1 MDSGALW
8 LRMKAHRWAYTL
20 SILATLSVGILIGTV
35 ISAGV
40 KGKEGQKGEV
50 TPLSLPAAQPT
61 NNPLSQAFAQI
72 AKQLEPSVVNINTES
87 TIKNPHRRR
96 GSGQDQGGGD
106 DDDSGGMDDFFN
118 HFFGGPGQGP
128 GLGGPG
134 DGAIREKSLG
144 SGVIVDPKGYILT
157 NRHVVEKADRI
168 RVRFEDDPPGVQ
180 HDARVIGTDQE
191 TDLAVIKVE
200 VEHPLPA
207 ARMGNSD
214 GMQVG
219 DWVLAIGSPFGQAGT
234 VTAGIVSAKGRDIV
248 PGRQFQ
254 TFIQTDAA
262 INPGNS
268 GGPLVNLNGEVIG
281 INTAILSE
289 TNAYAGIGFAL
300 PSKTVVDV
308 YNQLTGPEHKVSR
321 GSIGIMFDAVENPA
335 IARVYGG
342 GSGVPISSV
351 VAGSPADQAGLKVG
365 DTITSV
371 DGKKVSKGSELVSD
385 IASRKPGSKVN
396 LGFIRNGKAQ
406 DATVTIADR
415 SKLFAARLGEDQ
427 GSEDDSTPKQSK
439 FGVTVR
445 KVTPEIADRLDIP
458 PGKGVIVQDVKPGSF
473 AEDVNLGRGDI
484 ILEINKQP
492 VNSEEEF
499 TRLESSMKSGQDV
512 VFLVRPR
519 GSSKQ
524 DGTIFDAG
532 TLP

>member
-1 MDSGALW
+1 MDSGAMW
-8 LRMKAHRWAYTL
+8 MRMKAHRWVYTL
-20 SILATLSVGILIGTV
+20 SILATLSLGILIGTL
-35 ISAGV
+35 ISSEV
-40 KGKEGQKGEV
+40 KGKEGQKGDA
-50 TPLSLPAAQPT
+50 TPLVLPAAQPT

-96 GSGQDQGGGD
+96 GLPGQGQGD

-128 GLGGPG
+128 GQG
-134 DGAIREKSLG
+134 DGSIRERSLG
-144 SGVIVDPKGYILT
+144 SGVIVDAKGYILT

-180 HDARVIGTDQE
+180 HDAKVIGTDQE

-200 VEHPLPA
+200 VDHPLPA

-219 DWVLAIGSPFGQAGT
+219 DWVLAIGSPFGQQGT

-335 IARVYGG
+335 IARVYGS

-365 DTITSV
+365 DTITTV
-371 DGKKVSKGSELVSD
+371 DGKKVTKGTELVAD
-385 IASRKPGSKVN
+385 IAARKPGSKVS
-396 LGFIRNGKAQ
+396 LGFLRNGKAQ
-406 DATVTIADR
+406 ETSVTIADR
-415 SKLFAARLGEDQ
+415 AKLFAARLGEDQ
-427 GSEDDSTPKQSK
+427 ENDDENTPKPSK
-439 FGVTVR
+439 FGITVR
-445 KVTPEIADRLDIP
+445 KVTPEMADRLDIP
-458 PGKGVIVQDVKPGSF
+458 SGKGVIVQDVKPGSF
-473 AEDVNLGRGDI
+473 AEDVNLARGDI
-484 ILEINKQP
+484 ILEINKQQ

-499 TRLESSMKSGQDV
+499 ARIESSMKSGQDV

-519 GSSKQ
+519 GSSRQ

>member
-1 MDSGALW
+1 MDSGAMW
-8 LRMKAHRWAYTL
+8 MRMKAHRWAYTL
-20 SILATLSVGILIGTV
+20 SILATLSVGILIGTL
-35 ISAGV
+35 ISSEV
-40 KGKEGQKGEV
+40 KGKEGQKNGDA
-50 TPLSLPAAQPT
+50 TPLTLPAAQPT

-72 AKQLEPSVVNINTES
+72 AKQLEPSVVNVNTES
-87 TIKNPHRRR
+87 TIKNPHHRR
-96 GSGQDQGGGD
+96 GQQNPDEG
-106 DDDSGGMDDFFN
+106 DDSGGLDDFFN
-118 HFFGGPGQGP
+118 HFFGAPGIAPGGP
-128 GLGGPG
+128 GGPG
-134 DGAIREKSLG
+134 DGSIRERSLG

-180 HDARVIGTDQE
+180 HEAKVIGTDQE

-200 VEHPLPA
+200 VDHPLPA
-207 ARMGNSD
+207 AKLGNSD

-300 PSKTVVDV
+300 PSRTVVDV
-308 YNQLTGPEHKVSR
+308 YNQLVGPEHKVSR

-335 IARVYGG
+335 IARVYGS

-365 DTITSV
+365 DTVTSV
-371 DGKKVSKGSELVSD
+371 DGKKVSKGSELVSE
-385 IASRKPGSKVN
+385 IAARKPGSKVT
-396 LGFIRNGKAQ
+396 LGFLRNGKPQ

-415 SKLFAARLGEDQ
+415 AKLFAARLGEDQ
-427 GSEDDSTPKQSK
+427 DNEDENAPKPSK

-445 KVTPEIADRLDIP
+445 RVTPDIGERLDVP
-458 PGKGVIVQDVKPGSF
+458 AGKGVIVQDVKPGSF
-473 AEDVNLGRGDI
+473 AEDVNLARGDV

-492 VNSEEEF
+492 VNSEEDF
-499 TRLESSMKSGQDV
+499 ARIESNMKSGQDV

-519 GSSKQ
+519 GSSRQ

-532 TLP
+532 TLQ

>member
-1 MDSGALW
+1 MDSGAMW
-8 LRMKAHRWAYTL
+8 MRMKAHRWVYTL
-20 SILATLSVGILIGTV
+20 SILATLSLGILIGTL
-35 ISAGV
+35 ISSEV
-40 KGKEGQKGEV
+40 KGKEGQKGDA
-50 TPLSLPAAQPT
+50 TPLVLPTAQPT

-96 GSGQDQGGGD
+96 GAPGQGQGD

-128 GLGGPG
+128 GQG
-134 DGAIREKSLG
+134 DGSIRERSLG
-144 SGVIVDPKGYILT
+144 SGVIVDAKGYILT

-180 HDARVIGTDQE
+180 HDAKVIGADQE

-200 VEHPLPA
+200 VDRPLPA
-207 ARMGNSD
+207 AKMGNSD

-219 DWVLAIGSPFGQAGT
+219 DWVLAIGSPFGQQGT

-335 IARVYGG
+335 IARVYGS

-365 DTITSV
+365 DTITTV
-371 DGKKVSKGSELVSD
+371 DGKKVTKGTELVAD
-385 IASRKPGSKVN
+385 IAARKPGSKVN
-396 LGFIRNGKAQ
+396 LGFLRNGKAQ
-406 DATVTIADR
+406 DTSVTIADR

-427 GSEDDSTPKQSK
+427 ENDDENTPKPSK
-439 FGVTVR
+439 FGITVR
-445 KVTPEIADRLDIP
+445 KVTPEMADRLDIP
-458 PGKGVIVQDVKPGSF
+458 AGKGVIVQDVKPGSF
-473 AEDVNLGRGDI
+473 AEDVNLARGDI
-484 ILEINKQP
+484 ILEINKQQ
-492 VNSEEEF
+492 VNSEEDF
-499 TRLESSMKSGQDV
+499 ARIESSMKSGQDV

-519 GSSKQ
+519 GSSRQ

-532 TLP
+532 TLQ